1 MIESIQPLSTS
12 GKLRWEKFWS
22 YVQVTQERL
31 SAENP
36 TVRFYALVD
45 ARELPELRG
54 ALERLG
60 TASFEALWDGTDL
73 SAHKEISPLLIAVEL
88 NSATS
93 DIPRQ
98 LLRRLWKF
106 SEEAFMVT
114 WIWSPYALREL
125 AVHFRSYCEY
135 TLPDRRTFY
144 LHFYDNRILERLRL
158 TWTQEEQGR
167 FASVAFQIW
176 YRGRAG
182 DDCVWCTDLP
192 QRPAHVEAMEMTG
205 EQHLGLLS
213 LGYADKLTSQI
224 RDVGGELTDHLLPE
238 ELYQAVYE
246 QVKRAARYRI
256 RDERDMQ
263 RYVINGLRFSPRFD
277 EHLSIRYLLELAS
290 YGDIT
295 FDVALSKIDEKFQN
309 GIADQLGP

>member
-1 MIESIQPLSTS
+1 
-12 GKLRWEKFWS
+12 
-22 YVQVTQERL
+22 
-31 SAENP
+31 
-36 TVRFYALVD
+36 
-45 ARELPELRG
+45 LPELRG
-54 ALERLG
+54 ALDRLG
-60 TASFEALWDGTDL
+60 TVSFEALWDGTDL

-88 NSATS
+88 TSATS

-106 SEEAFMVT
+106 SEEGFMVT
-114 WIWSPYALREL
+114 WIWSSYSLREL

-158 TWTQEEQGR
+158 TWTEEEQCR

-176 YRGRAG
+176 YRSRIDG
-182 DDCVWCTDLP
+182 DCVWCTEVP
-192 QRPAHVEAMEMTG
+192 RRPESVKAMEMTG
-205 EQHLGLLS
+205 EQHLTLLS
-213 LGYADKLTSQI
+213 LGWPDKLASQI
-224 RDVGGELTDHLLPE
+224 SDLGGDLVDHLSPE
-238 ELYQAVYE
+238 ELYRAVCE

-263 RYVINGLRFSPRFD
+263 RYVMSGLRFSPRFD
-277 EHLSIRYLLELAS
+277 EHLSVRYLLELAS
-290 YGDIT
+290 HGDIT

-309 GIADQLGP
+309 GMADQLNP